1 MFYALRAASTAFIAA
16 AGLNVVKIALL
27 NIPAFEASG
36 AWLDLF
42 NIKGL
47 ILAAAVLFFTRFK
60 KTKGLHPIV
69 WIGVSAVVGVVFGF
83 AGV

>member
-1 MFYALRAASTAFIAA
+1 MKFTKQEI
-16 AGLNVVKIALL
+16 KIAG
-27 NIPAFEASG
+27 S
-36 AWLDLF
+36 
-42 NIKGL
+42 
-47 ILAAAVLFFTRFK
+47 ILAAVVLFFTRFK